1 MVGHIRNDKK
11 EYLTWNMKSAYI
23 AEMFETRILDL
34 GKAAEFAM
42 IDLDE
47 SKTTKEC
54 LWALAQERKAS
65 LIVTGMHG
73 RKGLKA

>member
-1 MVGHIRNDKK
+1 VVGHIRNDKK
-11 EYLTWNMKSAYI
+11 EYLPWNMKSAYI
-23 AEMFETRILDL
+23 HDMFETRILDL
-34 GKAAEFAM
+34 GKKAEFAM
-42 IDLDE
+42 IDIE
-47 SKTTKEC
+47 EGKTTKEC